1 MNLQIFK
8 SQCLEVEDILDAH
21 YTRAMYVCIYLSKS
35 GDTQVSSIN
44 LFTLH

>member
-8 SQCLEVEDILDAH
+8 SQCLDVEHILDAH
-21 YTRAMYVCIYLSKS
+21 TRVRCMCIYLSKS